1 MTRTEEG
8 GLKGHL
14 PAVVVGLV
22 GGLLSGM
29 FGVGG
34 GIVLVP
40 LLIGVLRLDR
50 KTAHATSLAAVFVI
64 ALSGSIGYAAA
75 DQMDVGVGISLG
87 MGGVVGAMYG
97 ARQLNRMSVPALRT
111 TFAILLVATGFRMV
125 IG

>member
-1 MTRTEEG
+1 MTGTDGG
-8 GLKGHL
+8 GLKRHL
-14 PAVVVGLV
+14 PALAVGLI

-40 LLIGVLRLDR
+40 LLVGVLRLDR

-64 ALSGSIGYAAA
+64 AVSGSIGYAAA
-75 DQMDVGVGISLG
+75 DQLDLGIGVALG

-97 ARQLNRMSVPALRT
+97 ARQLNRMSIPALRT
-111 TFAILLVATGFRMV
+111 TFAILLVATGLRMV
-125 IG
+125 VG

>member
-1 MTRTEEG
+1 MRTDEVG
-8 GLKGHL
+8 PRGHL
-14 PAVVVGLV
+14 PALMVGLV
-22 GGLLSGM
+22 GGLLSGT

-64 ALSGSIGYAAA
+64 AVSGSIGYAAA
-75 DQMDVGVGISLG
+75 DQLDMGVGVALG
-87 MGGVVGAMYG
+87 VGGVIGAMYG
-97 ARQLNRMSVPALRT
+97 ARQLDRMSVPALRT
-111 TFAILLVATGFRMV
+111 TFAVLLLATGVRMV

>member
-1 MTRTEEG
+1 MRTDEVG
-8 GLKGHL
+8 PRGHL
-14 PAVVVGLV
+14 PALMVGLV
-22 GGLLSGM
+22 GGLLSGT

-64 ALSGSIGYAAA
+64 AVSGSIGYAAA
-75 DQMDVGVGISLG
+75 DQLDVGVGVALG
-87 MGGVVGAMYG
+87 VGGVIGAMYG
-97 ARQLNRMSVPALRT
+97 ARQLDRMSVPALRT
-111 TFAILLVATGFRMV
+111 TFAVLLLATGVRMV